1 MSSSRPCSSPVH
13 LAHDTWRA
21 HDMPGIRCRQISDI
35 GKTSHPEP
43 GIFTVFRPP
52 RGLYV
57 TNHSRTPLYDVTQ
70 SRAGRAPSE
79 DVQACGP
86 FFESEDSSWH
96 NLVPPSPVPRSS

>member
-1 MSSSRPCSSPVH
+1 MFLSGASCTRYLESTRHAS
-13 LAHDTWRA
+13 
-21 HDMPGIRCRQISDI
+21 IRCRQISDI
-35 GKTSHPEP
+35 ENTSHPKP
-43 GIFTVFRPP
+43 GIFTVFRAP
-52 RGLYV
+52 RVLYV